1 MKLKSPSPGESITEV
16 LLAKWFV
23 EDGDQVEKDQELGE
37 VESDKATLPLIS
49 GITGAISIV
58 VPEGETVKIGAT
70 ACKIDS
76 EKTGKSRDNLD
87 KKPEEPTKSVQPES
101 SNKKTETEKSV
112 PQKETPEKNQKTI
125 PANDKGGIKATPLAR
140 KLMEEHQVSVED
152 IINGLQKITSQD
164 VDLVLKNKQTTFQPK
179 EVTGSRD
186 FSKQKMSPL
195 RKKLAE
201 RLVAV
206 KNETAMLT
214 TFNEVDM
221 SAVMNLRKKYQ
232 SKFEAK
238 YGTKV
243 GFMSFFAKAVC
254 EALKLHPMV
263 NSQIDGDAII
273 TPAYYDI
280 GIAVSTDKGL
290 MVPVLR
296 NVETMS
302 LADIENSIAALA
314 SKARAGRISLDE
326 MSGGTFTITNG
337 GVFGSML
344 STPIINPPQSAILGM
359 HNIIERP
366 VAIEGKVEIR
376 PVMYIALSY
385 DHRIIDGKDSVGF
398 LVKVKQFIENPVKLL
413 FGESSPEEYL
423 LGI

>member
-1 MKLKSPSPGESITEV
+1 MIFEVKIPSPGESITEV
-16 LLAKWFV
+16 VLAKWFV

-49 GITGAISIV
+49 GVSGAISILV
-58 VPEGETVKIGAT
+58 SEGETVKIGVI

-76 EKTGKSRDNLD
+76 EKEGKSRESTD
-87 KKPEEPTKSVQPES
+87 KKGEIPLKTVISQEEAKRPEPKTKEQKPAPQENKPVEKEPELV
-101 SNKKTETEKSV
+101 
-112 PQKETPEKNQKTI
+112 
-125 PANDKGGIKATPLAR
+125 KATPLAR
-140 KLMEEHQVSVED
+140 KKMEEHQLSVND
-152 IINGLQKITSQD
+152 IINGLQKITTQE
-164 VDLVLKNKQTTFQPK
+164 VDLVVNNH
-179 EVTGSRD
+179 VTSFKTPEIAITRD
-186 FSKQKMSPL
+186 SARQKMSPL

-221 SAVMNLRKKYQ
+221 SAVMDLRKKYQ

-238 YGTKV
+238 YGIKV
-243 GFMSFFAKAVC
+243 GFMSFFTKAAC
-254 EALKLHPMV
+254 EALKLHTMV
-263 NSQIDGDAII
+263 NSQIDGEEIVI
-273 TPAYYDI
+273 PSYYDI

-296 NVETMS
+296 NVETQS
-302 LADIENSIAALA
+302 LADIENNIAAMA
-314 SKARAGRISLDE
+314 AKARAGRISLDE

-359 HNIIERP
+359 HNIVERP
-366 VAIEGKVEIR
+366 VAVDGKVEIR
-376 PVMYIALSY
+376 PIMYVALSY

-398 LVKVKQFIENPVKLL
+398 LVKIKQFIENPVKLL
-413 FGESSPEEYL
+413 FGASTPEETL
-423 LGI
+423 LGL

>member
-1 MKLKSPSPGESITEV
+1 MISEVKIPSPGESITEV
-16 LLAKWFV
+16 LLARWFV

-49 GITGAISIV
+49 ASAGSISILV
-58 VPEGETVKIGAT
+58 KEGETIKIGT
-70 ACKIDS
+70 IACRIDS
-76 EKTGKSRDNLD
+76 EKAGKT
-87 KKPEEPTKSVQPES
+87 KAKAEAKPESKEESINKVLDVKPEAPKEKPIEKVAPVQS
-101 SNKKTETEKSV
+101 SAETGDV
-112 PQKETPEKNQKTI
+112 
-125 PANDKGGIKATPLAR
+125 KATPLAR
-140 KLMEEHQVSVED
+140 KMMDGHQLSVKD
-152 IINGLQKITSQD
+152 ILEGLQKITTHE
-164 VDLVLKNKQTTFQPK
+164 VEMVLN
-179 EVTGSRD
+179 
-186 FSKQKMSPL
+186 SKQQGFAQPEITASREIKRQNMSPL

-221 SAVMNLRKKYQ
+221 SAVMDMRKKYQ
-232 SKFEAK
+232 AKFEAK
-238 YGTKV
+238 YGIKV
-243 GFMSFFAKAVC
+243 GFMSFFAKAVA

-263 NSQIDGDAII
+263 NSQIDGDEII
-273 TPAYYDI
+273 TPDYYDI
-280 GIAVSTDKGL
+280 GIAVSTEKGL

-302 LADIENSIAALA
+302 LADIEKNIAALA
-314 SKARAGRISLDE
+314 TKARAGRISLDE

-359 HNIIERP
+359 HNIVDRP
-366 VAIEGKVEIR
+366 VAVDGKVEIR
-376 PVMYIALSY
+376 PVMYVALSY
-385 DHRIIDGKDSVGF
+385 DHRIIDGRDSVGF

-413 FGESSPEEYL
+413 FGASSPDEIL

>member
-1 MKLKSPSPGESITEV
+1 MISEVKIPSPGESISEV
-16 LLAKWFV
+16 LLARWFV

-49 GITGAISIV
+49 ASSGSISILV
-58 VPEGETVKIGAT
+58 KEGETVKIGVV
-70 ACKIDS
+70 ACRIDS
-76 EKTGKSRDNLD
+76 EKAGKV
-87 KKPEEPTKSVQPES
+87 KAKPEVK
-101 SNKKTETEKSV
+101 ETEVKID
-112 PQKETPEKNQKTI
+112 KPEKVIEVPPEAPKEKPVEKVA
-125 PANDKGGIKATPLAR
+125 PAQISAELVNVKSTPLAR
-140 KLMEEHQVSVED
+140 KMMDEHQLSIKD
-152 IINGLQKITSQD
+152 ILDGLQKITTHE
-164 VDLVLKNKQTTFQPK
+164 VEMVLNSKQQGFVKP
-179 EVTGSRD
+179 EVTASREI
-186 FSKQKMSPL
+186 KRLNMSPL

-201 RLVAV
+201 RLVSV

-221 SAVMNLRKKYQ
+221 SAVMDMRKKYQ
-232 SKFEAK
+232 TKFEAK
-238 YGTKV
+238 FGIKV
-243 GFMSFFAKAVC
+243 GFMSFFAKAVA

-263 NSQIDGDAII
+263 NSQIDGDEII
-273 TPAYYDI
+273 TPEYYDI
-280 GIAVSTDKGL
+280 GIAVSTEKGL

-302 LADIENSIAALA
+302 LADIEKNIAALA
-314 SKARAGRISLDE
+314 AKARAGRISLDE

-359 HNIIERP
+359 HNIVDRP
-366 VAIEGKVEIR
+366 VAVDGKVEIH
-376 PVMYIALSY
+376 PVMYVALSY
-385 DHRIIDGKDSVGF
+385 DHRIIDGRDSVGF

-413 FGESSPEEYL
+413 FGASSPDEVL